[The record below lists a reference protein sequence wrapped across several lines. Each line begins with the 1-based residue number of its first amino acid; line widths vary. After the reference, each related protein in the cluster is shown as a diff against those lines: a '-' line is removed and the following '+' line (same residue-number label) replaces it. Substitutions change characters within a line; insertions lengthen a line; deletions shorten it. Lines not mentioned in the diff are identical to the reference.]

1 MKMGCNA
8 GRKHSPRPQHP
19 NHEESLPG
27 YAAAGGKLLK
37 GKIDFIFLREVKLIQ
52 LALCLLIAFTVR
64 AGFAQGVGKDIGTGA
79 QLAAVK
85 LMQQQIALDADLP
98 NERNPKGL
106 RIQFQKIGDFQP
118 PEGHSVRYRLL
129 IPGAPE
135 QQSYVLEVWRIGTE
149 IQITPQQVYTNAKGL
164 VMWHAPKPNQE
175 NKDSLDS
182 KEEIEVD
189 LRASRGEPIRYILVS
204 PDGKLFFPGTVVPFP
219 VESTNNTCHMEA
231 RLGFPDAEGVLVYID
246 GLASG
251 AAVPLQTVSG
261 SETRSPQVVADEK
274 GHAVAVVAPMV
285 DGNNAGV
292 AKISMTIKACSVSVE
307 VPWGDGSYRPL

>member
-1 MKMGCNA
+1 MK
-8 GRKHSPRPQHP
+8 
-19 NHEESLPG
+19 
-27 YAAAGGKLLK
+27 
-37 GKIDFIFLREVKLIQ
+37 FIQ
-52 LALCLLIAFTVR
+52 LVLCVLLVLGART
-64 AGFAQGVGKDIGTGA
+64 GFGQTIGKDVGSGA

-85 LMQQQIALDADLP
+85 LMQEQIGLDNDLP

-118 PEGHSVRYRLL
+118 PEGHTVRYRLL

-135 QQSYVLEVWRIGTE
+135 QQSYVLEVWRIGTDV
-149 IQITPQQVYTNAKGL
+149 QVTPQQVYTNAKGL
-164 VMWHAPKPNQE
+164 VMWHAPRPGQE

-204 PDGKLFFPGTVVPFP
+204 PDGKILFPGTVVPFP
-219 VESTNNTCHMEA
+219 VESTDKACHMEA
-231 RLGFPDAEGVLVYID
+231 RLGFPDADGVLIYID
-246 GLASG
+246 GLAPG
-251 AAVPLQTVSG
+251 AAVPLQMVSG
-261 SETRSPQVVADEK
+261 PDTQAPHVVADEK
-274 GHAVAVVAPMV
+274 GHAVAVVAPMLA
-285 DGNNAGV
+285 GNNAGV